1 MLLVIFILRLYAIYS
16 RSRAILVSF
25 SVLLMFELAVK
36 IVSALAVSRTK
47 MLTRDAVRLHG
58 WRAFAAATW

>member
-1 MLLVIFILRLYAIYS
+1 
-16 RSRAILVSF
+16 
-25 SVLLMFELAVK
+25 MFELAVK